1 MTEKITPEQERADVT
16 DMLTEAAAALVSST
30 YPAPQSDS
38 IIQGLTEAYGV
49 DAEVVLLPTLVL
61 SQTHRT
67 TTPQMRVV
75 NSSYRFD
82 QMVEA
87 QSIMAQARD
96 SKQNPHDV
104 AEGLRNIVK
113 KKPIYPSWLRVL
125 GYAISAL
132 GFGAAFRIDI
142 PGLIGVTIM
151 GLIIGTMVLNMS
163 KIPRF
168 NALLPLV
175 ATFAAGIMVAGA
187 SLALDKPDPVRLVA
201 IPVLVLLPG
210 ATLTSA
216 IIELVSGYMISG
228 ASRLVYAVMILGAM
242 AFGGAMALTASGIGG
257 NRLED
262 VTATM
267 TPAWVAWAGA
277 IIYGLGTFLY
287 FCTPLHLWIPSLFV
301 MILSFGISVIAQ
313 PSLGTPIA
321 AGIATAVGLIA
332 AWAINARLGGG
343 PGDLA
348 IFLPTFWLIVPGST
362 GFVAMTGALE
372 SAKDLSDVAA
382 GAGLTFFAM
391 AIGMMIATAV
401 YPLLTRIAP
410 DTKLIVKRGAGLIT
424 SIPLGLSS
432 KDEK

>member
-1 MTEKITPEQERADVT
+1 
-16 DMLTEAAAALVSST
+16 MLTEAAAALVSST

-38 IIQGLTEAYGV
+38 IIQGLTAAYGV

-61 SQTHRT
+61 SQTHHGGV
-67 TTPQMRVV
+67 PQMRVI

-82 QMVEA
+82 QMLAA
-87 QSIMAQARD
+87 QSIMAQARH
-96 SKQNPHDV
+96 SQLNPTDV
-104 AEGLRNIVK
+104 AESLRKVK
-113 KKPIYPSWLRVL
+113 EKRPIFSGWLRVM

-151 GLIIGTMVLNMS
+151 GLIIGTLVLNLS
-163 KIPRF
+163 RIPRF
-168 NALLPLV
+168 AALLPLV
-175 ATFAAGIMVAGA
+175 ATFAAAMMVAGA
-187 SLALDKPDPVRLVA
+187 AIVLDKPDPVRLVA

-242 AFGGAMALTASGIGG
+242 AFGGALALTASGIPG

-267 TPAWVAWAGA
+267 TPVWVAWVGA
-277 IIYGLGTFLY
+277 AVYGLGTFLY

-301 MILSFGISVIAQ
+301 MMLSFGISVLAQ
-313 PSLGTPIA
+313 PALGTPLA
-321 AGIATAVGLIA
+321 AGLATAVGLMT

-348 IFLPTFWLIVPGST
+348 MFLPTFWLIVPGST

-372 SAKDLSDVAA
+372 SAADLSGVATTA
-382 GAGLTFFAM
+382 ALTFFAM
-391 AIGMMIATAV
+391 AVGMMVATAV
-401 YPLLTRIAP
+401 YPLLQKIAP
-410 DTKLIVKRGAGLIT
+410 DTELIMKRGAGLIT
-424 SIPLGLSS
+424 SIPLVHGPDPSTHR
-432 KDEK
+432 